1 MFCVSFWSKS
11 KAREVAKSTIRHPSW
26 LYCTVTLLPPEVFY
40 KKVFLKNFG
49 ISTGNTCIGISP
61 LGLQLYQKEN
71 PTQVFF
77 CEYYKFSKTSYIWE
91 WPLFGYFNGSLL
103 QGPNG
108 SRSRLYDSVRLQGP
122 SYRSSFLFLNW
133 HHSSWTDNR
142 PKFENLRRIPL
153 ISQLSF

>member
-71 PTQVFF
+71 PTQVFSVNITNFLRLATSENDRFLAVSMVHCYKGLTVQGLDCMTVSDFRVRVTGLVF
-77 CEYYKFSKTSYIWE
+77 CF
-91 WPLFGYFNGSLL
+91 
-103 QGPNG
+103 
-108 SRSRLYDSVRLQGP
+108 
-122 SYRSSFLFLNW
+122 
-133 HHSSWTDNR
+133 
-142 PKFENLRRIPL
+142 
-153 ISQLSF
+153 